1 MNDCQTE
8 GAEKCWEITP
18 AVVAGEETVL
28 NNQSF
33 LRALGKFNTN
43 YYHLLTITITIS
55 YLLFIVF
62 RMGSH

>member
-28 NNQSF
+28 DDQSF
-33 LRALGKFNTN
+33 LRALGKC
-43 YYHLLTITITIS
+43 
-55 YLLFIVF
+55 YLRHMLYVQ
-62 RMGSH
+62 